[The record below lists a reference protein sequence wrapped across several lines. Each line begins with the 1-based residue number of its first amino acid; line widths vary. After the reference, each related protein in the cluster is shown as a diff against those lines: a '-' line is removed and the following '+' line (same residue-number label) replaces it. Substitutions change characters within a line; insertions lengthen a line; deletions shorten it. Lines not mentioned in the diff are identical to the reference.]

1 MAALTDLFTDNE
13 IKKIKSLQRRLNKIG
28 RELDS
33 LDLSLFGWADSGCII
48 KYDENAN
55 GGAYIV
61 KRLIDLKIGGGDP
74 DYEDL
79 DDVY

>member
-1 MAALTDLFTDNE
+1 MATITDFYTENE

-28 RELDS
+28 RELD
-33 LDLSLFGWADSGCII
+33 DLGLTLFGWADSGCII

-55 GGAYIV
+55 GGAYVIQ
-61 KRLIDLKIGGGDP
+61 RLIDLKIGGGDP
-74 DYEDL
+74 DYEDV